1 MPESPSPSLWSCRR
15 REGGKM
21 NESAF
26 IFRMD
31 YPSDYKYRK
40 AIKEYRDLGYIIAKC
55 SGGVI
60 AFRHESDYDTWK
72 NQK

>member
-1 MPESPSPSLWSCRR
+1 MPESLSPALCSCRR
-15 REGGKM
+15 MEVGKM
-21 NESAF
+21 NDRAF

-40 AIKEYRDLGYIIAKC
+40 AIKEYRDGGYIIAKC

-60 AFRHESDYDTWK
+60 AFRHHSDYDTWK

>member
-1 MPESPSPSLWSCRR
+1 MQESPSPSLWSCRR
-15 REGGKM
+15 REGGKK
-21 NESAF
+21 NERAF
-26 IFRMD
+26 ISRVN

-55 SGGVI
+55 IGGVI
-60 AFRHESDYDTWK
+60 AFRHKSDYDTWK